1 MTKCQT
7 EIEAGDVRSE
17 ASASRITIESLSNN
31 DYGWNK
37 KHKSYFAAA
46 SFFICLRRV
55 LPGRGQLWRQSCT
68 NRSPERHSLIN
79 CRVQPERANSSLRSS
94 DSARFVAASLTLII
108 RVVMVRF
115 GLDAVINVGFSF
127 LYFYIINII
136 NTSQDV
142 GLAYMPAKN
151 LHRALPG
158 VKT

>member
-1 MTKCQT
+1 MPSFL
-7 EIEAGDVRSE
+7 SE
-17 ASASRITIESLSNN
+17 LCELKKMASRSHNKPSRKALSVNSETWAPPVLCAKN
-31 DYGWNK
+31 GWNK
-37 KHKSYFAAA
+37 KHKSYFAAV

-115 GLDAVINVGFSF
+115 GLDAVITVG
-127 LYFYIINII
+127 LVFYIF
-136 NTSQDV
+136 T
-142 GLAYMPAKN
+142 
-151 LHRALPG
+151 
-158 VKT
+158 